1 MKSLTHGFLSD
12 LYRCTGRIADGDAAK
27 AAVAHD
33 DGLDALLGA
42 RQRSGRLSKRVTAD
56 GMLPAHATTA
66 R

>member
-1 MKSLTHGFLSD
+1 MLNSNRNEIEDSTAFMKSLTHGFLSD

-42 RQRSGRLSKRVTAD
+42 RQR
-56 GMLPAHATTA
+56 
-66 R
+66 